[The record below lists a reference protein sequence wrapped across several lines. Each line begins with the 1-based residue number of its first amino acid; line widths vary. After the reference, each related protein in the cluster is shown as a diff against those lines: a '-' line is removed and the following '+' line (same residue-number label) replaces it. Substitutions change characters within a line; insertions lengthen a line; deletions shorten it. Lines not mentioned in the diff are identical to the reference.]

1 MRRLPVLIFQRVE
14 MEQMIERR
22 WFFFK
27 KVPAEPLE
35 STLSTAFFFFFLV
48 ACPGL
53 EEELGGIWRLPCVCK
68 CRMRGVV
75 VVVVV
80 GGGPSKSQEE
90 QGGRRAGRQQGPN
103 IDPRSSTLFSLPLL

>member
-35 STLSTAFFFFFLV
+35 STLSTAFFFFFFG
-48 ACPGL
+48 GL
-53 EEELGGIWRLPCVCK
+53 SRA
-68 CRMRGVV
+68 
-75 VVVVV
+75 
-80 GGGPSKSQEE
+80 GGGV
-90 QGGRRAGRQQGPN
+90 GRDLEAAVCM
-103 IDPRSSTLFSLPLL
+103 

>member
-35 STLSTAFFFFFLV
+35 STLSTAFFFFFG
-48 ACPGL
+48 GL
-53 EEELGGIWRLPCVCK
+53 SRA
-68 CRMRGVV
+68 
-75 VVVVV
+75 
-80 GGGPSKSQEE
+80 GGGV
-90 QGGRRAGRQQGPN
+90 GRDLEAAVCM
-103 IDPRSSTLFSLPLL
+103 